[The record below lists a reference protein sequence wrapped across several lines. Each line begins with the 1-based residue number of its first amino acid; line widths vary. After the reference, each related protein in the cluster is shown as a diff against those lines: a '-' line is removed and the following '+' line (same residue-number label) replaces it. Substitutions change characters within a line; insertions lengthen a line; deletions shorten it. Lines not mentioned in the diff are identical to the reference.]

1 MKRLSRPTTPQLVA
15 LVVALCLLAG
25 IVGWRV
31 GRGFP
36 PSSGSPEVGFL
47 HDMIS
52 HHEQAIVMSQLEL
65 ANGSERGVRVFADEI
80 MRFQSYEIGL
90 MERLLEEW
98 GHTRYDAPDEAMSWM
113 GDPVARDQMPGLASK
128 PELQSM
134 RDAGDRTD
142 AWFVALMVDHHAG
155 GVAMID
161 GVLDHASG
169 DLLELAQRMRKAQAS
184 EIGEL
189 LAAADR
195 AGLSVPPPGATW
207 DVYGVDGAHGH
218 GG

>member
-1 MKRLSRPTTPQLVA
+1 MRLSRPTTPQLVA

-47 HDMIS
+47 YDMIS
-52 HHEQAIVMSQLEL
+52 HHEQAIVMSQIEL
-65 ANGSERGVRVFADEI
+65 ANGTERGVRVFADEI

-90 MERLLEEW
+90 LERFLEEW
-98 GHTRYDAPDEAMSWM
+98 GHSRYDVPDEAMAWM
-113 GDPVARDQMPGLASK
+113 GHAVPRDEMPGLASK
-128 PELQSM
+128 RELQSL
-134 RDAGDRTD
+134 RDAGDDTD

-169 DLLELAQRMRKAQAS
+169 DLLELAQRMRKAQQS

-189 LAAADR
+189 LAAGER
-195 AGLSVPPPGATW
+195 AGLDVPPDGATW
-207 DVYGVDGAHGH
+207 DVVSATGH
-218 GG
+218 RD

>member
-1 MKRLSRPTTPQLVA
+1 VTRFSRPTTPQLVA

-52 HHEQAIVMSQLEL
+52 HHEQAIVMSQIEL
-65 ANGSERGVRVFADEI
+65 ANGTERGVRVFADEI

-90 MERLLEEW
+90 MERFLEEW
-98 GHTRYDAPDEAMSWM
+98 GHSRYDVPEDAMAWM
-113 GDPVARDQMPGLASK
+113 GHAVPRDEMPGLASER
-128 PELQSM
+128 ELQSM
-134 RDAGDRTD
+134 RDADDGTD

-169 DLLELAQRMRKAQAS
+169 DLLQLAQRMRKAQQS

-189 LAAADR
+189 LAAAER
-195 AGLSVPPPGATW
+195 AGLDLPDTT
-207 DVYGVDGAHGH
+207 D
-218 GG
+218 